1 MRSRRRTCFGLIS
14 LVILGGLGLGCQ
26 RPSTS
31 ELAGPA
37 EPPWFADVTREVG
50 LDFVHDLGPRPPEE
64 YFMPQSVGSGAA
76 LFDFDGDGRLDL
88 YLLNN
93 GGPRGRPNQLF
104 RQRPDGTFQN
114 VSQGSGLDF
123 SGYCMGVAVGDVNN
137 DGRPDV
143 LVTEDG
149 GVRLFLNQGD
159 GKFIDVTKEAG
170 LDNPAWATSAA
181 FVDYDRDGWLDL
193 VVVNYIDYVPTR
205 RCSGM
210 DGLRDYCGPAGF
222 AGKVT
227 RLYRNLGR
235 PAGTDPKAVRFED
248 VTVTAGLAGARGPGL
263 GVLCADFDG
272 DRWPD
277 ILIANDAKP
286 NHLWIN
292 QRDGTFKE
300 EAALRG
306 LAFNGMGQAESNMGI
321 AVADVDGDGLFD
333 VFITHLSDERHR
345 LWKQGPR
352 GRFRDRSLSAGLT
365 APAWNG
371 TAFGAVLADF
381 DHDGAVDLAIVNG
394 HVRRMRDAGLDKA
407 TLATLGPFWGRYADR
422 HQLFAND
429 GSGRFRDISPQNPPF
444 CSTPSVG
451 RGLAWGD
458 VDNDG
463 AVDLVV
469 TSVAGPARLYR
480 NVAPK
485 RGHWLVVRAI
495 DPALNRDAY
504 GAEVTVVAGGRRWP
518 GMINPGSSY
527 LCSNDPRAHFG
538 LGDAARVD
546 ALSVVWPDGTEEVF
560 AGGPADRL
568 VVLRKGE
575 GKRGGK

>member
-1 MRSRRRTCFGLIS
+1 MRPSRQTCVCLGL
-14 LVILGGLGLGCQ
+14 LVVLGGLGLGCRQ
-26 RPSTS
+26 STTS
-31 ELAGPA
+31 EPDGPA

-50 LDFVHDLGPRPPEE
+50 LDFVHDVGPRPLEE

-104 RQRPDGTFQN
+104 RQRPDGTFEN
-114 VSQGSGLDF
+114 VSKGSGLDF
-123 SGYCMGVAVGDVNN
+123 SGYCMGVAVGDINN
-137 DGRPDV
+137 DG
-143 LVTEDG
+143 EDG

-205 RCSGM
+205 RCTGM
-210 DGLRDYCGPAGF
+210 DGSRDFCGPVNFSGQ
-222 AGKVT
+222 VT
-227 RLYRNLGR
+227 RLYRNRGR
-235 PAGTDPKAVRFED
+235 PAGAGPYAVRFED
-248 VTVTAGLAGARGPGL
+248 VTVTAGLARAPGPGL

-272 DRWPD
+272 DGWPD
-277 ILIANDAKP
+277 ILIANDGKP

-300 EAALRG
+300 EAVQRG
-306 LAFNGMGQAESNMGI
+306 LAYNSMGQAESNMGI
-321 AVADVDGDGLFD
+321 ALGDVDGDGLFD

-352 GRFRDRSLSAGLT
+352 GQFRDHTNSAGLT
-365 APAWNG
+365 TPAWNG
-371 TAFGAVLADF
+371 TAFGTVLADF

-394 HVRRMRDAGLDKA
+394 HVRRMRDFQPDKA

-422 HQLFAND
+422 HQLFVNE
-429 GSGRFRDISPQNPPF
+429 GSGRFRDISPHEAPF

-458 VDNDG
+458 VNNDG
-463 AVDLVV
+463 AIDLMV

-485 RGHWLVVRAI
+485 QGHWLMVRAI
-495 DPALNRDAY
+495 DPALKRDAY
-504 GAEVTVVAGGRRWP
+504 GAEVTVVAGKRRWL
-518 GMINPGSSY
+518 GQINPGSSY

-538 LGDAARVD
+538 LGQAAHVD
-546 ALSVVWPDGTEEVF
+546 AVRILWPDGTEEAF
-560 AGGPADRL
+560 AGRPADCV

-575 GKRGGK
+575 GQRVSK